1 MTDVMPTTVGESRLQ
16 SARSVPNALT
26 GRAAVSG
33 LAAVPDVAGSAGLE
47 ARPALLT
54 LVTPGGAPVCEG
66 DSCFVPGAEGY
77 WTEVPD

>member
-1 MTDVMPTTVGESRLQ
+1 MTDVRLVDPAEPRLP
-16 SARSVPNALT
+16 SD
-26 GRAAVSG
+26 GMG
-33 LAAVPDVAGSAGLE
+33 

-66 DSCFVPGAEGY
+66 DVCFVPGVEGD